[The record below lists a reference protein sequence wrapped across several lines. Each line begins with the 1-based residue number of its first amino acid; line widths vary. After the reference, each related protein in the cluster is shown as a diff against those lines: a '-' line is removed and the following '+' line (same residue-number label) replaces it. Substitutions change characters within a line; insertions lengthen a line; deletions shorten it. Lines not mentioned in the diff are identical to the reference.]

1 MKLFITKLYR
11 LMALTVAVLA
21 IGVISASASVDIPR
35 ESLNYR
41 VMFKWGLINK
51 KAGWARLT
59 YRPLGATAH
68 AVLYAGSEPWA
79 DKIYCLRDTL
89 YSTIRTSSMT
99 PTFYERVANEDN
111 KYSRDIVRFSHSGHN
126 VTATADRYRRAKPG
140 AELKHATATLSAVGV
155 TVDMLSAFY
164 YVRNMPFATMQPM
177 QQRVINIFSAKKKE
191 RLTITYVGREKVKI
205 DNRTFDTYHIK
216 FRFTTEGSKKSSDDI
231 DTWLETDS
239 PHRPVKLEGKL
250 KIGKILCLLDE

>member
-1 MKLFITKLYR
+1 MNPYLTR
-11 LMALTVAVLA
+11 LICSLAIALTAFAGMPVQARAAVE
-21 IGVISASASVDIPR
+21 IHR
-35 ESLNYR
+35 ESLNYS
-41 VMFKWGLINK
+41 VMFKWGIINK

-59 YRPLGATAH
+59 YQPNGATAQ

-99 PTFYERVANEDN
+99 PVYYERVANEDN
-111 KYSRDIVRFSHSGHN
+111 KYSRDVLRFSQAGN
-126 VTATADRYRRAKPG
+126 EVTATADRYRRAKPG
-140 AELKHATATLSAVGV
+140 AELKHASTTLSAMGV

-164 YVRNMPFATMQPM
+164 YVRTMPFASMQPM
-177 QQRVINIFSAKKKE
+177 QQRIINIFSAKKKE
-191 RLTITYVGREKVKI
+191 RLTITYVGTERVRTG
-205 DNRTFDTYHIK
+205 NRTFDTYHIR

-231 DTWLETDS
+231 DTWLETAA

-250 KIGKILCLLDE
+250 KIGKIMCLLDQ